1 MAPFTFILRKK
12 DEEGEWSAE
21 RVTSEEGDL
30 GELPSDASTYKMQR
44 QLYSIALNASSGGSV
59 ATTFS
64 TISPTVA
71 IYQARCCA
79 LNTRRA
85 SGGYTRA
92 AIDCMLSCLKNESTV
107 VWNWVAE
114 LIKLMLCEQ
123 ELAFRI
129 FCLHT
134 AWLSIL
140 LLGGGGDGGIGE

>member
-71 IYQARCCA
+71 IYQARYC
-79 LNTRRA
+79 
-85 SGGYTRA
+85 
-92 AIDCMLSCLKNESTV
+92 V
-107 VWNWVAE
+107 
-114 LIKLMLCEQ
+114 
-123 ELAFRI
+123 
-129 FCLHT
+129 
-134 AWLSIL
+134 
-140 LLGGGGDGGIGE
+140 